1 MNCSMPGLLVH
12 HQLLESTQTHVH
24 WVGDAIQS
32 SHPLL
37 LPSAPAL
44 NLSQHQGLLQLNQF
58 FSSGGQSVGA
68 SASASVLSMNLQGW
82 FPLGLTV
89 LISLLSKGF
98 SKVLSSTTVQ
108 KHQFFGAQSS
118 LWSNSHIH
126 TRLLEKNI
134 ALTLVSKVMFLHFN
148 MLSRFIIAFLPRSKH
163 LLISSLKSPSAVLLE
178 PKKIKSATVSI
189 SPPYIC
195 FPSDASLSIQIDIR
209 DVGSIPFHPGKIP
222 WRRKWKPTSVFL
234 PGKSHEQRSL
244 AGYSP

>member
-1 MNCSMPGLLVH
+1 MSWLL
-12 HQLLESTQTHVH
+12 T
-24 WVGDAIQS
+24 
-32 SHPLL
+32 
-37 LPSAPAL
+37 
-44 NLSQHQGLLQLNQF
+44 
-58 FSSGGQSVGA
+58 SGGQTIGT

-82 FPLGLTV
+82 FPLGLTG

-222 WRRKWKPTSVFL
+222 WRRKQKPTSVLL

>member
-1 MNCSMPGLLVH
+1 MPSNHLVLCCPPSPPGLISIFPSVRVYSNELAPH
-12 HQLLESTQTHVH
+12 IRWSNYWNFSFSISPFNEYSGL
-24 WVGDAIQS
+24 I
-32 SHPLL
+32 PLKWT
-37 LPSAPAL
+37 
-44 NLSQHQGLLQLNQF
+44 
-58 FSSGGQSVGA
+58 
-68 SASASVLSMNLQGW
+68 GW
-82 FPLGLTV
+82 
-89 LISLLSKGF
+89 ISLQSKGLSRVF
-98 SKVLSSTTVQ
+98 SNTTVQ

-134 ALTLVSKVMFLHFN
+134 ALTLVSKVMFLLFN
-148 MLSRFIIAFLPRSKH
+148 MLSRCIIAFLPRSKH

-234 PGKSHEQRSL
+234 PGKSHGKRSL
-244 AGYSP
+244 VGYTPWGRKTVRHD